1 MEAQC
6 CAFHVSHHDRTL
18 QVLYNWIYYFLDTS
32 NRLHTF
38 LLKVDTSSVTT
49 YSGIHF
55 PKTPV
60 HSLPIYLL
68 LLTLCLFLK
77 KNIKKETPF
86 ICFTLSKAASDCQ
99 TT

>member
-1 MEAQC
+1 MEAQR

-68 LLTLCLFLK
+68 LLTLLVFE
-77 KNIKKETPF
+77 KNIKKRDP
-86 ICFTLSKAASDCQ
+86 IHLLYA
-99 TT
+99 